1 MKKLAFL
8 LLPLVFIFSSCEEF
22 KEVTV
27 SGIDSFYLKKVSQ
40 EGIEAE
46 LNVKIKNPNNRNF
59 TIYPSEFDV
68 IFSGIRL
75 GKARLDKK
83 VKIDKNAE
91 RVYSFQLKSNL
102 GDVNLMDLPK
112 LLNLSNIGNIEVKG
126 DLKAGKLFIKKRFPV
141 SYSEKIKI
149 FK

>member
-1 MKKLAFL
+1 MKKLALL
-8 LLPLVFIFSSCEEF
+8 LLPLVFLFSSCEEF

-40 EGIEAE
+40 EGLEAE

-68 IFSGIRL
+68 SFSGMRL

-83 VKIDKNAE
+83 VKIDRNAE
-91 RVYSFQLKSNL
+91 RVYTFKLKSNL
-102 GDVNLMDLPK
+102 GDINLMDLPK
-112 LLNLSNIGNIEVKG
+112 LLSLNNLGNIEVKG